1 MRVYRIA
8 GTPLLRMLVLMLAA
22 SAGLPAQSTLGT
34 IRGVATD
41 LTGAV
46 APDTEISVRNI
57 DTNIIRRTT
66 TGSTGDYEVTQLI
79 PGRYEV
85 IAEKPGF
92 KKMIVTNIRLETS
105 TTFRADVR
113 MEVGEVA
120 TSVNVEATA
129 PVINTEGAEV
139 AAVRSNEVM
148 EKLPFN
154 VRGQFDGFYFS
165 LAVLTPGATQAQG
178 SNFSFSGTRG
188 SQYGTTVD
196 GTSQRSPLF
205 GNSVGPSQSNMEMTG
220 EIRIQLANDKAEA
233 GLPGGMYAT
242 SRSGTN
248 QLHGSLFWYHSNS
261 RLVAR
266 NTFSTSVPFSVQN
279 NYGGSLGGPIRKD
292 RTFFFA
298 TYERF
303 PLRNE
308 TIFNSSV
315 PSVAFRGGDFSSL
328 LPGTVVSD
336 PLSGNPFPNNRIPAD
351 RLSQPSVKIQDQF
364 YPLPNSGPATSY
376 QQNWKG
382 NLPGSQYKTQVE
394 GRVDHQL
401 SSSNSLFGRFSW
413 NRTGANVWDYS
424 LPTIPKRDQDRRST
438 TVTLSDTHLFSPVLI
453 NEFRFGIMQTKNPAF
468 NPLDGPALVKAFG
481 LQGISWNPKLDKG
494 APVFSFNNFE
504 EIGATD
510 IYQDPSERIF
520 ELVNNITWTRNSHT
534 VKSGINLRWNRG
546 TNFPGGTSFPVLQFG
561 QFSFSGAYS
570 GFDYADFLLGIPQTA
585 GRANA
590 APLINALSTDM
601 SLFVQD
607 DWKVT
612 PKLTLNLGLRYDY
625 NPPTHEQDDNYFNFD
640 VPSGR
645 VVVPSEAALGR
656 VNPLFPS
663 NLVPVVTAKQAGLPK
678 SLWYS
683 DLNNFVPRFGFAY
696 RPFASNRTVLRGGYG
711 IYIDDLTSSLW
722 RLGTG
727 GPFVSRES
735 FTNSITGG
743 VPAFQFPNAF
753 PPGFGAIGAQSFSA
767 IDPRLRNP
775 YIQQWNLT
783 VEQEILGMGIRAS
796 YIGTT
801 TRQLVWVQQIN
812 QVPPSA
818 APFNSGQRRFP
829 ALRDVSLRVNG
840 ASHKYHSLNLVAER
854 KLQGGLYYQ
863 LGWTWAKNMT
873 NCLTD
878 GDGGC
883 QPLNAYDRDADWG
896 NVDYTPRHRV
906 AGSLLYD
913 LPFGKGKQFLN
924 ENRVADWILGGWTA
938 SSIIVLQTGLYFSP
952 NFSGFDVSNTNTTGS
967 QRPDRV
973 ADGNLPSSQRKITR
987 WFDNK
992 AFVVPGDLTGDGR
1005 PDIKVGRFG
1014 NSGPNVIVGPGTL
1027 LMDGGLHKNFRLGE
1041 RVRATLEGTFTNVLN
1056 HPNYG
1061 TPNLNIRSGSVG
1073 QITSL
1078 YGRYSAGP
1086 RSGRL
1091 GLRFEF

>member
-438 TVTLSDTHLFSPVLI
+438 TVTLSDTHLFSPVLV
-453 NEFRFGIMQTKNPAF
+453 NEFRFGTAQTANPSF
-468 NPLDGPALVKAFG
+468 NPLDGPGKHSACR
-481 LQGISWNPKLDKG
+481 ISG
-494 APVFSFNNFE
+494 TRSSQRCRFSASITRGNR
-504 EIGATD
+504 ATD
-510 IYQDPSERIF
+510 ISDPSDLRTA
-520 ELVNNITWTRNSHT
+520 NNIT
-534 VKSGINLRWNRG
+534 
-546 TNFPGGTSFPVLQFG
+546 
-561 QFSFSGAYS
+561 
-570 GFDYADFLLGIPQTA
+570 
-585 GRANA
+585 
-590 APLINALSTDM
+590 
-601 SLFVQD
+601 
-607 DWKVT
+607 
-612 PKLTLNLGLRYDY
+612 
-625 NPPTHEQDDNYFNFD
+625 
-640 VPSGR
+640 
-645 VVVPSEAALGR
+645 
-656 VNPLFPS
+656 
-663 NLVPVVTAKQAGLPK
+663 
-678 SLWYS
+678 
-683 DLNNFVPRFGFAY
+683 
-696 RPFASNRTVLRGGYG
+696 
-711 IYIDDLTSSLW
+711 
-722 RLGTG
+722 
-727 GPFVSRES
+727 
-735 FTNSITGG
+735 
-743 VPAFQFPNAF
+743 
-753 PPGFGAIGAQSFSA
+753 
-767 IDPRLRNP
+767 
-775 YIQQWNLT
+775 
-783 VEQEILGMGIRAS
+783 
-796 YIGTT
+796 
-801 TRQLVWVQQIN
+801 
-812 QVPPSA
+812 
-818 APFNSGQRRFP
+818 
-829 ALRDVSLRVNG
+829 
-840 ASHKYHSLNLVAER
+840 
-854 KLQGGLYYQ
+854 
-863 LGWTWAKNMT
+863 
-873 NCLTD
+873 
-878 GDGGC
+878 
-883 QPLNAYDRDADWG
+883 
-896 NVDYTPRHRV
+896 
-906 AGSLLYD
+906 
-913 LPFGKGKQFLN
+913 
-924 ENRVADWILGGWTA
+924 
-938 SSIIVLQTGLYFSP
+938 
-952 NFSGFDVSNTNTTGS
+952 
-967 QRPDRV
+967 
-973 ADGNLPSSQRKITR
+973 
-987 WFDNK
+987 
-992 AFVVPGDLTGDGR
+992 
-1005 PDIKVGRFG
+1005 
-1014 NSGPNVIVGPGTL
+1014 
-1027 LMDGGLHKNFRLGE
+1027 
-1041 RVRATLEGTFTNVLN
+1041 
-1056 HPNYG
+1056 
-1061 TPNLNIRSGSVG
+1061 
-1073 QITSL
+1073 
-1078 YGRYSAGP
+1078 
-1086 RSGRL
+1086 
-1091 GLRFEF
+1091 